1 MNNIIKKA
9 YKGVFA
15 FSLLQMIL
23 SVILIGKL
31 SKNNDEK
38 DTNIKIVYEMLENT
52 SELKLYFQEKV
63 TFDIVRNSLENNS
76 LIDDE
81 YRTYTNEFINLIEKR
96 FPDIDLTILNENIK
110 VFSVSEIKKEDMQ
123 KERKREA
130 YYDIK
135 TISIVMHDEHENI
148 NNKKYCYFHELWHMF
163 NNLYFEKDGII
174 YYKNPI
180 MFSLAG
186 TAFDEGMNTFL
197 TKQISTS
204 SLNSYAR
211 QYDEIK
217 ILYSIFGEE
226 LIKTYLDSGIEG
238 IQLLLSEKIG
248 FDLSYNLIQYMNDEL
263 EKINEDPLPIY
274 KILLELYFNH
284 NDGNVNHEI
293 MVETLG
299 NLLYS
304 REVKKEI
311 LTLFYDSLPQVGVTD
326 DWSVTFDNEKYYKLK
341 DLYFIECGDIE
352 YLVTNDTLV
361 EFFNT
366 GIIKNIYDI
375 EGVDQRGLK
384 IKMRSSLLEYLKYY
398 GENFTYDE
406 ENHVVYIDGKLRGGS
421 YVKSK

>member
-38 DTNIKIVYEMLENT
+38 DTNIKIVYEMLENN
-52 SELKLYFQEKV
+52 SELKLYFQEDI

-110 VFSVSEIKKEDMQ
+110 MFSVSEIKKEDMQ